1 MPPQG
6 GEIEKLIAAGAQRR
20 FYALF
25 AGEALWHERLALAV
39 GLDAV
44 TVVTPDGDVYDERY
58 GDYEDMRVSG
68 PRGGMAPK
76 VRTAHHYDFD
86 EDDLEADSEFMADAN
101 QEFQRHRQDAAA
113 AAAAGGPAAGAGGG
127 GGVPPGAVAG
137 PVAGAGGGGAPL
149 GAVGGGGAA
158 PAGAAAPA
166 AVAAPAPNGLAALGL
181 GHLSTGSVW
190 FLLEAVP
197 GLGRVGDKLTILA
210 TDVGAGSADRA
221 LVCRR
226 GSWIAVSK
234 TEPPEVVAED
244 LRTMP
249 VLYNPRGDRVRPLDS
264 ALQLVKED
272 EFDDFPVEGPRTTGW
287 LLGAFA
293 KAGQT
298 PIMYHHWWRQV
309 QGLSATEPG
318 VDEHLFLA
326 ELLEHGYGYDQLN
339 LGNLAWAETT
349 SRRFQYWEERYAEKL
364 RLATEGSALAGYTQ
378 ERQLFLGGQ
387 RARGYALVSPELSR
401 WISTR
406 MAEESNVLK
415 ERRKGREER
424 VLAAQ
429 AEAASRGSG
438 SAMPAGAFQQRTSP
452 APLAGQQQAG
462 QLVAN
467 PKGRARRNRK
477 STDNA
482 AGSGGAPADH

>member
-1 MPPQG
+1 
-6 GEIEKLIAAGAQRR
+6 
-20 FYALF
+20 
-25 AGEALWHERLALAV
+25 
-39 GLDAV
+39 
-44 TVVTPDGDVYDERY
+44 
-58 GDYEDMRVSG
+58 
-68 PRGGMAPK
+68 MAPK

-86 EDDLEADSEFMADAN
+86 EDDLEMDSEFMADAN
-101 QEFQRHRQDAAA
+101 REFQRLRQGAAA
-113 AAAAGGPAAGAGGG
+113 APA
-127 GGVPPGAVAG
+127 
-137 PVAGAGGGGAPL
+137 
-149 GAVGGGGAA
+149 
-158 PAGAAAPA
+158 AAAPA
-166 AVAAPAPNGLAALGL
+166 AVAGGGGGAIPLGGVAPAVVAPAAAAAVPALAALAALGL
-181 GHLSTGSVW
+181 GHISPGTDW

-226 GSWIAVSK
+226 GTWIAVSK
-234 TEPPEVVAED
+234 SEPPDPVADD

-249 VLYNPRGDRVRPLDS
+249 VLYNPRGDRARPLDS
-264 ALQLVKED
+264 ALQLVKEE
-272 EFDDFPVEGPRTTGW
+272 EFEDFPVEGPRTTGW